1 MQLSYGAVSA
11 FLTATAAA
19 EKRVESESV
28 KKTGADKARPLIVCG
43 MGRSGT
49 RMCANIL
56 SNSSQ
61 VELQGEVGG
70 PAGRNLHFGA
80 VGVGGRGDRAARGLE
95 IAVKIIE
102 RDQSDLDRRRRAAR
116 TPVRRRR
123 AAGQD
128 QRAAKHPHQISHHR
142 PALDSLGPAGAMP
155 ASPCHPPKR
164 FSRRDRTIAPLY
176 ASWVTERRNG
186 MNQARLD
193 KAREG
198 VLDQMEAGRRTMNL
212 GYAAA
217 ALLELALLVA
227 CALLIDWSNGTQ
239 VMLLVIFILS
249 YAMLSM
255 GLVILAGHVTRSTGR
270 ILAVLEAQRDERR

>member
-1 MQLSYGAVSA
+1 
-11 FLTATAAA
+11 
-19 EKRVESESV
+19 
-28 KKTGADKARPLIVCG
+28 
-43 MGRSGT
+43 
-49 RMCANIL
+49 
-56 SNSSQ
+56 
-61 VELQGEVGG
+61 
-70 PAGRNLHFGA
+70 
-80 VGVGGRGDRAARGLE
+80 
-95 IAVKIIE
+95 
-102 RDQSDLDRRRRAAR
+102 
-116 TPVRRRR
+116 
-123 AAGQD
+123 
-128 QRAAKHPHQISHHR
+128 
-142 PALDSLGPAGAMP
+142 
-155 ASPCHPPKR
+155 
-164 FSRRDRTIAPLY
+164 
-176 ASWVTERRNG
+176 